1 MLPILLP
8 LSSEAD
14 AGVMA
19 VKIKQF
25 FSLLQIAIGKN
36 GISQESV
43 PKAELFYWSSPCRTI
58 AHIDI
63 Y

>member
-1 MLPILLP
+1 MRVILKVMLTILLP

-19 VKIKQF
+19 VKIEQF
-25 FSLLQIAIGKN
+25 FSLLQITVGKN

-43 PKAELFYWSSPCRTI
+43 PKAELF
-58 AHIDI
+58 H
-63 Y
+63 